1 MSDSSFGIRIHY
13 RYIQLLVVVVVDAVV
28 LFVVGLVVAV
38 PVFVEVDGDD
48 LGVVDVEVVST
59 LKYNTNHYVA
69 NWSPNYNSGVV
80 AKKESYGN
88 VQNARENSGK
98 DEI

>member
-1 MSDSSFGIRIHY
+1 M
-13 RYIQLLVVVVVDAVV
+13 

-59 LKYNTNHYVA
+59 LKYNTNHYVV
-69 NWSPNYNSGVV
+69 NWCPNY
-80 AKKESYGN
+80 YP
-88 VQNARENSGK
+88 
-98 DEI
+98 

>member
-1 MSDSSFGIRIHY
+1 MSDSSSGIRIHY
-13 RYIQLLVVVVVDAVV
+13 RYIQLLVVVVVAVV

-59 LKYNTNHYVA
+59 LK
-69 NWSPNYNSGVV
+69 
-80 AKKESYGN
+80 
-88 VQNARENSGK
+88 
-98 DEI
+98 

>member
-1 MSDSSFGIRIHY
+1 MSDSSSGIRIHY
-13 RYIQLLVVVVVDAVV
+13 RYIQLLVVVVVAVV

-69 NWSPNYNSGVV
+69 NWSPNYYPGVV
-80 AKKESYGN
+80 AMKKFNGN